1 MSDANPDGG
10 PGDAQSAASGDPAEL
25 RSRVDLVASRE
36 NLEFL
41 RRYLRSTHRFVTAQ
55 DVDDITTNVMTRLI
69 GRINSADW
77 KPIDDSAMIRGYLRR
92 AADWAVVDFYR
103 TSQQT
108 HENPVPNEI
117 LRDLIL
123 TDDEAVAA
131 LSRAATVDS
140 VRAALGRVQ
149 DSGDVTLFVVVT
161 YLLDQ
166 IQHTGERP
174 SNRQTAA
181 ACGLSHTAVANAL
194 VRMRPYFATARG
206 TAQGR

>member
-1 MSDANPDGG
+1 MSDAKRCSGSGAG
-10 PGDAQSAASGDPAEL
+10 PAAASGDAAEL
-25 RSRVDLVASRE
+25 RSRVELVASRE

-55 DVDDITTNVMTRLI
+55 DVDDITTNVMARII
-69 GRINSADW
+69 GRITSGSW
-77 KPIDDSAMIRGYLRR
+77 KPVADPAMIRGYLRR

-103 TSQQT
+103 VSRRT

-131 LSRAATVDS
+131 LDRAATVDG
-140 VRAALGRVQ
+140 VRAALSRVR

-161 YLLDQ
+161 YLLDE
-166 IQHTGERP
+166 IQRTGERP
-174 SNRQTAA
+174 SNRQIAA

-194 VRMRPYFATARG
+194 VRMRPYFETARG
-206 TAQGR
+206 TQER